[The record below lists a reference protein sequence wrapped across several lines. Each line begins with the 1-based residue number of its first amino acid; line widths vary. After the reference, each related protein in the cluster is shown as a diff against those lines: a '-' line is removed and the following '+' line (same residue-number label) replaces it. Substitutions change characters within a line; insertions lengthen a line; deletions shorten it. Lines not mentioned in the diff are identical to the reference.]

1 MDIDVTP
8 VAVGSGETLPQG
20 ALRRGINFP
29 RGCRVGC
36 CATCKYRLVDAG
48 GRELPRVGCVLSAD
62 ELEEGYMP
70 GCQPVIALAL
80 LEQCNTTQKESRKP
94 SMQSQYE
101 RPLTVGEIHYLF
113 PSQLPSVGGEAAIA
127 LRLHAQLNG
136 VLETAISE
144 GMERR
149 EGCAAV
155 LEWLS
160 SWVRAG
166 GQTGQQS

>member
-1 MDIDVTP
+1 VHIDATP
-8 VAVGSGETLPQG
+8 VAVGPRETLPQG
-20 ALRRGINFP
+20 ALRHGIDFP

-36 CATCKYRLVDAG
+36 RATCKYKLAEGRV
-48 GRELPRVGCVLSAD
+48 RELTRASCVLSAD

-70 GCQPVIALAL
+70 GCQPVIAKAW
-80 LEQCNTTQKESRKP
+80 QHNPKKESRKP
-94 SMQSQYE
+94 SMRSRNE
-101 RPLTVGEIHYLF
+101 RPLTSGEIHYLF
-113 PSQLPSVGGEAAIA
+113 PSQPPSIEGEAADA

-136 VLETAISE
+136 VLETAIRE